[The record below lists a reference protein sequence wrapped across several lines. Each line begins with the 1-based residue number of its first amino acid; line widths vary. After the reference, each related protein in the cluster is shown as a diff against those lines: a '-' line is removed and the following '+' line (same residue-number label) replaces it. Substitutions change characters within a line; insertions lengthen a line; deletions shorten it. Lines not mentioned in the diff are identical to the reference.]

1 MHLPRSAAASVHSR
15 GTRWCS
21 QLPVV
26 QATGRRLRSP
36 PYDLLGPRQ
45 ATLTSCLA
53 VFPPPL
59 TYKHQG
65 WSYASRQLILTW
77 QCSPAPARK
86 HWCEVTQPTRRLV
99 FPTPVAQATG
109 RRLRSPTYTLTWQ
122 CSPAPVR
129 KHRVRG
135 YAAHQGM
142 VFPPPVAQATGR
154 RLRSPSNG
162 QRQADT
168 YDFPAVFPSPR
179 CASTGGGLRSPPGGW
194 CFQPLPQS
202 GRRLRSPSE
211 PGQCSHPPV
220 RRHRGEVTQPARR
233 SVFPTLNAQTPSGGY
248 AARPGAAASVHRF
261 PRFPETVQKAL

>member
-1 MHLPRSAAASVHSR
+1 MAAASD
-15 GTRWCS
+15 
-21 QLPVV
+21 PNF
-26 QATGRRLRSP
+26 
-36 PYDLLGPRQ
+36 LLGG
-45 ATLTSCLA
+45 
-53 VFPPPL
+53 VPPPL

-135 YAAHQGM
+135 YTAHQRI

-202 GRRLRSPSE
+202 GRRLRSPSDGAYPCFFPAVFPSPRCAA
-211 PGQCSHPPV
+211 PGGVTQPTGQMVFPTTPARAGV
-220 RRHRGEVTQPARR
+220 EVTQPI
-233 SVFPTLNAQTPSGGY
+233 
-248 AARPGAAASVHRF
+248 
-261 PRFPETVQKAL
+261 